1 MNKLPKEKRNH
12 LILVAGL
19 TLLVLAALWAAL
31 IAPLRQNLRGL
42 AGRKAVVARKLDQVS
57 LAIKNAD
64 RVAAELTEARATL
77 TELEARMGSGDLY
90 SWAINT
96 LREFKLS
103 YRVDIPQFSQIDGP
117 HDMPLLPQ
125 FPYKQAALTIGGS
138 AFFYD
143 FGQFL
148 ADFENQS
155 PYIRILNLSLEPIPS
170 TAPVDQEK
178 LAFKMDVVFLVK
190 PGDA

>member
-1 MNKLPKEKRNH
+1 MNKLAKEKRNQ
-12 LILVAGL
+12 LILIAGV
-19 TLLVLAALWAAL
+19 TVVVLAALWAAL
-31 IAPLRQNLRGL
+31 IGPSRQNLRAL
-42 AGRKAVVARKLDQVS
+42 AGRKTALARKLDQVC
-57 LAIKNAD
+57 LAIKNTD
-64 RVAAELTEARATL
+64 RVAAELSEARASL
-77 TELEARMGSGDLY
+77 AELEARMGSGDLY

-96 LREFKLS
+96 LREFKPS
-103 YRVDIPQFSQIDGP
+103 HRVDIPQFSQIDGP
-117 HDMPLLPQ
+117 RDMPMLPQ
-125 FPYKQAALTIGGS
+125 FPYKQATLTIGGS
-138 AFFYD
+138 AYFYD

-170 TAPVDQEK
+170 LVPVDQEK

>member
-1 MNKLPKEKRNH
+1 MKRLLKEKRNQ
-12 LILVAGL
+12 LIQVVGL
-19 TLLVLAALWAAL
+19 TALVLVALWAAL
-31 IAPLRQNLRGL
+31 IAPVRQHLRDL
-42 AGRKAVVARKLDQVS
+42 AGRKAAVMRKLDQVS

-64 RVAAELTEARATL
+64 HVAAQLTEARAVL
-77 TELEARMGSGDLY
+77 AKLEARMGSGDLY

-117 HDMPLLPQ
+117 RDMPLLPQ

-155 PYIRILNLSLEPIPS
+155 PYIRVLNLSLEPIPS
-170 TAPVDQEK
+170 PVPVEQEK

>member
-1 MNKLPKEKRNH
+1 MNKLAKEKRNQ

-19 TLLVLAALWAAL
+19 TLLVLAVLWVAL

-42 AGRKAVVARKLDQVS
+42 AGRKAAVTRKLDQVS
-57 LAIKNAD
+57 LTIKSTD
-64 RVAAELTEARATL
+64 RVAAELSEARAIL
-77 TELEARMGSGDLY
+77 AEQEARMGFGDLY

-96 LREFKLS
+96 LREFKLP

-117 HDMPLLPQ
+117 RDMPMLPQ
-125 FPYKQAALTIGGS
+125 FPYKQATFTISGS

-148 ADFENQS
+148 ANFENHS
-155 PYIRILNLSLEPIPS
+155 PCIRILNLSLEPIPS
-170 TAPVDQEK
+170 PVPVEQEK

>member
-1 MNKLPKEKRNH
+1 MNKLTKEKRNQ
-12 LILVAGL
+12 LILVAGV
-19 TLLVLAALWAAL
+19 TLLVLAGLWATL
-31 IAPLRQNLRGL
+31 IAPLRQKVRDI
-42 AGRKAVVARKLDQVS
+42 AGRKAAVARKLDQVM
-57 LAIKNAD
+57 LGIKNTD
-64 RVAAELTEARATL
+64 RVAAELSEARVVLA
-77 TELEARMGSGDLY
+77 ELEARMGSGDLY

-96 LREFKLS
+96 LRKFKPS

-117 HDMPLLPQ
+117 RDVPLLPQ
-125 FPYKQAALTIGGS
+125 FPYKQATLTIGGS

-155 PYIRILNLSLEPIPS
+155 PYIRVLNLSLEPIPS
-170 TAPVDQEK
+170 LTPVEQEK